1 MEIQETKLLVL
12 AHMNSVQIDC
22 EKLDTYSSFA
32 TMLVQKNI
40 SLKNF
45 HTFGLDVYAA
55 YFVTVSK
62 IEDIIEIYQNTDFK
76 NTSKLIIGGGSN
88 VLFTKDKFEGLVIK
102 NELYGK
108 SILEENKTNATIKVN
123 SGENWHELVVWT
135 IENNWGGIEN
145 LSLIPGTVGAAPMQ
159 NIGAYGVEIENSF
172 VSLEALNLETLQVEK
187 FSKESCAFGYRE
199 SIFKTKK
206 KGQYF
211 ILNLVLKL
219 QKNPKGVC
227 DYGDIKKVLSIK
239 NIEAE
244 NASIKQIS
252 DAIIDIRQSKL
263 PDPKVLGNAGSFFK
277 NPTIEKTLFN
287 SIKQENPDLGGYET
301 PDGKIKISA
310 AWLIEKSGWKGKT
323 QNNCGSHSKQAL
335 VLVNYGGAKGVDI
348 VALSLAIQN
357 DVKNKFGILLE
368 PEVNIIY

>member
-62 IEDIIEIYQNTDFK
+62 LEDIIEIYQNTDFK

-108 SILEENKTNATIKVN
+108 SILEENETNATIKVN